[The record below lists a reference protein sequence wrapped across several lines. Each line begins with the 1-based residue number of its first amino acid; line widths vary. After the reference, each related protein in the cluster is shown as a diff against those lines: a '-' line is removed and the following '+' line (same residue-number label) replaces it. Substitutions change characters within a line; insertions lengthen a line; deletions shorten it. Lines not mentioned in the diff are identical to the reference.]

1 MGCTFSP
8 SGRVHAGARM
18 VVRMETEAG
27 NLEVLASP
35 MDEEGGGNRDHPIE
49 SHVGGDGDEGGGG
62 EDGDVGEEGDA
73 ADDLVGLH
81 PGMRK

>member
-8 SGRVHAGARM
+8 SDRVHVGARM
-18 VVRMETEAG
+18 VVRMEMEAG

-35 MDEEGGGNRDHPIE
+35 MDEEGGDNRDQSGSP
-49 SHVGGDGDEGGGG
+49 VGRDEDEDEGG
-62 EDGDVGEEGDA
+62 EDGDVGEDGDA
-73 ADDLVGLH
+73 ADDLVGFR